1 MIVVRMPLNKS
12 WKLFGLLHD
21 RLLLH
26 NDHWLL
32 HGGAGLLA
40 GLLLYLHPELT
51 LHTRRA
57 TVRRH
62 TVAAAAALQPAGKCK
77 LL

>member
-12 WKLFGLLHD
+12 WKLFRLLHD

-57 TVRRH
+57 TARSH
-62 TVAAAAALQPAGKCK
+62 AVAAAAALHPAGKCK